1 MRNALDLKGPSS
13 VFVPGYGHK
22 GSAVTSGGW
31 KTIVFFFFPGARVIA
46 MRVHNT
52 ASVTL
57 WPDLSF

>member
-1 MRNALDLKGPSS
+1 MYLCLAMGTKGVLS
-13 VFVPGYGHK
+13 HL
-22 GSAVTSGGW
+22 GGGRLLC
-31 KTIVFFFFPGARVIA
+31 FFFFPGARVIA